1 MKFIR
6 PSPRHDGDNNL
17 ISLINVVFLILV
29 FFMLMGRLT
38 PDDILDIDSPASAST
53 PTVEPESVTILI
65 AANGRI
71 AVDSRIV
78 TKASL
83 GAVLRRKFETAKF
96 VDTPGVTIKA
106 DGKIQVKQLNHAFD
120 ILRSLGA
127 GKITLVTDRTR

>member
-1 MKFIR
+1 M
-6 PSPRHDGDNNL
+6 
-17 ISLINVVFLILV
+17 
-29 FFMLMGRLT
+29 
-38 PDDILDIDSPASAST
+38 
-53 PTVEPESVTILI
+53 TILI

-83 GAVLRRKFETAKF
+83 GAVLRRKFETAKS

-106 DGKIQVKQLNHAFD
+106 DGKIQVKQLNDAFD